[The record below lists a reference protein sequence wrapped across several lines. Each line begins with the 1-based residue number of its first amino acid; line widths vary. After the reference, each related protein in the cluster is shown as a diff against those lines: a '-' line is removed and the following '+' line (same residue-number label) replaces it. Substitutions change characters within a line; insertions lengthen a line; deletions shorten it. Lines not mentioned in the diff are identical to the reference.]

1 MLKYLW
7 MKCKSCHCVRA
18 LGQVNWNKQT
28 VLSELLI
35 TPVVFCAHWQHVIK
49 KNPKQKTFLQKSWK
63 QTGIKLL
70 RNHSQIQIRAY
81 QTVIGNRLQW
91 NSPLIPEKFDSA
103 AKTNMSN
110 LCDIASL
117 EVILYR
123 HRQERWPTVFI
134 NCRFRLELPNVS
146 L

>member
-1 MLKYLW
+1 M
-7 MKCKSCHCVRA
+7 
-18 LGQVNWNKQT
+18 
-28 VLSELLI
+28 LSELLI

-49 KNPKQKTFLQKSWK
+49 KNKTKQKTFLQKSWK

-91 NSPLIPEKFDSA
+91 NSPLIPEKFGAA

-110 LCDIASL
+110 LCDIVSL

-123 HRQERWPTVFI
+123 QTGTVADSI
-134 NCRFRLELPNVS
+134 YQLQV
-146 L
+146 

>member
-1 MLKYLW
+1 M
-7 MKCKSCHCVRA
+7 
-18 LGQVNWNKQT
+18 
-28 VLSELLI
+28 LSELLI

-49 KNPKQKTFLQKSWK
+49 KKTFLQKSWK

-70 RNHSQIQIRAY
+70 RNHSQIQIRTY

-91 NSPLIPEKFDSA
+91 NSPLIPEKFGAA

-123 HRQERWPTVFI
+123 QHLSTAG
-134 NCRFRLELPNVS
+134 LD
-146 L
+146 